1 MSGKNR
7 LSFNEMVDLD
17 VSYWMKKTLFLDIVI
32 ILKTPSAIVMQLLD
46 AMREWQKELEPEDEA
61 TPVAK
66 SNTGVEATG

>member
-1 MSGKNR
+1 
-7 LSFNEMVDLD
+7 MVDLD

-46 AMREWQKELEPEDEA
+46 AIREWQKELEQEDEA